1 MNQNTEEQETQMEAS
16 RLFSFLMKEL
26 QVKPEGGVNYSPLV
40 LAYIGDA
47 FYELAVRTKVLSRG
61 NASVDSLNHRATN
74 FSKAVTQGR
83 IARLLME
90 GDLTEE
96 EIRVLKRG
104 RNAHPVSTSRRAA
117 IAEYHMATG
126 YEALIGWHFVNDRA
140 DRAMEIISLGFARL
154 DEAEKAGKE
163 QKVQQDPQK

>member
-1 MNQNTEEQETQMEAS
+1 MNQNIEGQETQMEAS
-16 RLFSFLMKEL
+16 HLFAFLMNQM

-74 FSKAVTQGR
+74 LSKAVTQGK

-96 EIRVLKRG
+96 EVRVLKRG

-140 DRAMEIISLGFARL
+140 DRAMEIIALGFARL
-154 DEAEKAGKE
+154 EEAEKAAKG
-163 QKVQQDPQK
+163 QNV

>member
-1 MNQNTEEQETQMEAS
+1 MNQNIEEQGKSQEAS
-16 RLFSFLMKEL
+16 QLFSVIMGQL
-26 QVKPEGGVNYSPLV
+26 QTKPEGGVNYSPLV

-61 NASVDSLNHRATN
+61 NASVDSLNHRATV
-74 FSKAVTQGR
+74 FSKAVTQGK

-104 RNAHPVSTSRRAA
+104 RNAHPVSTARRAA

-126 YEALIGWHFVNDRA
+126 YEALIGWHYVNDRA
-140 DRAMEIISLGFARL
+140 ERALEIISLGFARL
-154 DEAEKAGKE
+154 EEAEKNSRTN
-163 QKVQQDPQK
+163 

>member
-1 MNQNTEEQETQMEAS
+1 MNQNIEEQGKPEEAS
-16 RLFSFLMKEL
+16 QLFSVIMNQL

-74 FSKAVTQGR
+74 FSKAVTQGK

-96 EIRVLKRG
+96 EVRVLKRG

-126 YEALIGWHFVNDRA
+126 YEALIGWHYVNDRA
-140 DRAMEIISLGFARL
+140 ERALEIIALGFARL
-154 DEAEKAGKE
+154 EEAEK
-163 QKVQQDPQK
+163 

>member
-1 MNQNTEEQETQMEAS
+1 MNQNIEEQGKLEEAS
-16 RLFSFLMKEL
+16 QLFSVIMNQLRI
-26 QVKPEGGVNYSPLV
+26 KPEGGVNYSPLV

-47 FYELAVRTKVLSRG
+47 FYELAVRTRVLSRG

-74 FSKAVTQGR
+74 LSKAVTQGK

-96 EIRVLKRG
+96 EVRVLKRG

-126 YEALIGWHFVNDRA
+126 YEALIGWHYVNDRA
-140 DRAMEIISLGFARL
+140 ERALEIIALGFTRL
-154 DEAEKAGKE
+154 EEMEK
-163 QKVQQDPQK
+163 Q

>member
-1 MNQNTEEQETQMEAS
+1 MNQNIEEQGKLEEAS
-16 RLFSFLMKEL
+16 QLFSVIMNQLRI
-26 QVKPEGGVNYSPLV
+26 KPEGGVNYSPLV

-47 FYELAVRTKVLSRG
+47 FYELAVRTRVLSRG

-74 FSKAVTQGR
+74 LSKAVTQGK

-96 EIRVLKRG
+96 EVRVLKRG

-126 YEALIGWHFVNDRA
+126 YETLIGWHYVNDRA
-140 DRAMEIISLGFARL
+140 ERALEIIALGFTRL
-154 DEAEKAGKE
+154 EEMEK
-163 QKVQQDPQK
+163 Q

>member
-1 MNQNTEEQETQMEAS
+1 MNQNIEEQRKPEGAS
-16 RLFSFLMKEL
+16 QLFSVIMNQL

-74 FSKAVTQGR
+74 LSKAVTQGK

-96 EIRVLKRG
+96 EVRVLKRG

-126 YEALIGWHFVNDRA
+126 YEALIGWHYVNDRA
-140 DRAMEIISLGFARL
+140 ERALEIIALGFARL
-154 DEAEKAGKE
+154 EETDK
-163 QKVQQDPQK
+163 